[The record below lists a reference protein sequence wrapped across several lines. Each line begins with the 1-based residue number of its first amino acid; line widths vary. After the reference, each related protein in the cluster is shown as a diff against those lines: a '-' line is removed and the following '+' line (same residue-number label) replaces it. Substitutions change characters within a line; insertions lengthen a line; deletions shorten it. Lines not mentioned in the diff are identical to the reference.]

1 MKTKRNI
8 NIINDTINDLER
20 FIQNFY
26 QQLPKN
32 GLDPDTNKRIKSDLD
47 DLRICIKLYENRL
60 ERESNADTAEPLLF
74 HGIPIRNIAV
84 KLAVIIDTESR
95 NVLMQGEDI
104 KG

>member
-1 MKTKRNI
+1 MNPKHKRSL

-32 GLDPDTNKRIKSDLD
+32 GLDPDTNKRIKSDLE

-60 ERESNADTAEPLLF
+60 ERE
-74 HGIPIRNIAV
+74 
-84 KLAVIIDTESR
+84 
-95 NVLMQGEDI
+95 
-104 KG
+104 

>member
-32 GLDPDTNKRIKSDLD
+32 GLDQDTNKRIKSDLD
-47 DLRICIKLYENRL
+47 DLRVCIKLYENRL
-60 ERESNADTAEPLLF
+60 ERE
-74 HGIPIRNIAV
+74 
-84 KLAVIIDTESR
+84 
-95 NVLMQGEDI
+95 
-104 KG
+104 

>member
-32 GLDPDTNKRIKSDLD
+32 GLDPDTNQRIKSDLD
-47 DLRICIKLYENRL
+47 D
-60 ERESNADTAEPLLF
+60 
-74 HGIPIRNIAV
+74 
-84 KLAVIIDTESR
+84 
-95 NVLMQGEDI
+95 
-104 KG
+104 

>member
-1 MKTKRNI
+1 MNPQNKRSL

-47 DLRICIKLYENRL
+47 DLRVCIKLYENRL
-60 ERESNADTAEPLLF
+60 GRE
-74 HGIPIRNIAV
+74 
-84 KLAVIIDTESR
+84 
-95 NVLMQGEDI
+95 
-104 KG
+104 

>member
-1 MKTKRNI
+1 MKTKRNL

-32 GLDPDTNKRIKSDLD
+32 GLDPDTNKRIKSDLE

-60 ERESNADTAEPLLF
+60 GRE
-74 HGIPIRNIAV
+74 
-84 KLAVIIDTESR
+84 
-95 NVLMQGEDI
+95 
-104 KG
+104 

>member
-26 QQLPKN
+26 QQLPKGGDDPN
-32 GLDPDTNKRIKSDLD
+32 LDKRIKSDLE

-60 ERESNADTAEPLLF
+60 ERD
-74 HGIPIRNIAV
+74 
-84 KLAVIIDTESR
+84 
-95 NVLMQGEDI
+95 
-104 KG
+104 

>member
-26 QQLPKN
+26 QQLPKGGDDPN
-32 GLDPDTNKRIKSDLD
+32 LDKRIKSDLE

-60 ERESNADTAEPLLF
+60 ERE
-74 HGIPIRNIAV
+74 
-84 KLAVIIDTESR
+84 
-95 NVLMQGEDI
+95 
-104 KG
+104 

>member
-1 MKTKRNI
+1 MKTKRNL

-32 GLDPDTNKRIKSDLD
+32 GLDPDTNKRIKSDLE

-60 ERESNADTAEPLLF
+60 ERE
-74 HGIPIRNIAV
+74 
-84 KLAVIIDTESR
+84 
-95 NVLMQGEDI
+95 
-104 KG
+104 